1 MVEFAI
7 ASLIV
12 LYHETWYL
20 SFIVFVIIIII
31 IIIIIVIIIIIIIL
45 YLLDFYGTLIV
56 SIN

>member
-31 IIIIIVIIIIIIIL
+31 IIIVIIIIIIIL
-45 YLLDFYGTLIV
+45 YLLDFYRTLIV